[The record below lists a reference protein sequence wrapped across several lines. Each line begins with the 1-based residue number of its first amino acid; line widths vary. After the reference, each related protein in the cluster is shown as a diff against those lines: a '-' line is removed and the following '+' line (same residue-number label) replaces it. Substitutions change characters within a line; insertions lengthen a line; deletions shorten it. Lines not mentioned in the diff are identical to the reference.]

1 MNTTLS
7 LAYRLEILALTLL
20 IWLIIFF
27 VINRRQVEPQ
37 QRLDLVTKFDRKI
50 PFVPVWVLVY
60 FSTYPF
66 VLQPFIVLTEARQFY
81 WTLASFI
88 LITLTSHV
96 VHAVI
101 PSQVQR
107 VEKLDNLGVSGWMI
121 NMFQRICKPYDNF
134 PSMHMGLSVPAVGA
148 GYMAGGPVAGSLM
161 LVWAVL
167 IALSTLFTKQH
178 YIWDVLT
185 GALGGVVIYALMY
198 WVIMM

>member
-66 VLQPFIVLTEARQFY
+66 VLQPFIILEKAQEFY
-81 WTLASFI
+81 WGLACFVT
-88 LITLTSHV
+88 ITVVSHLVHTV
-96 VHAVI
+96 V
-101 PSQVQR
+101 PSQIQR
-107 VEKLDNLGVSGWMI
+107 VEKLDNLGASGLMI
-121 NMFQRICKPYDNF
+121 KVFQYVCKPYDNF
-134 PSMHMGLSVPAVGA
+134 PSMHVGLSVPVVGA
-148 GYMAGGPVAGSLM
+148 GFMAGGPVVGSVM

-178 YIWDVLT
+178 YIIDVLT
-185 GALGGVVIYALMY
+185 GVLGGVVIYALMY
-198 WVIMM
+198 WLIMV